1 MGADKKGLRP
11 GILAE
16 GSYAPHGSPPNGG
29 ADREGFVKQFSH
41 FFQRRERKRSRKWES
56 GLALLTVFSLFVH
69 PYESENRKEQ
79 RRRARTEGWRLRAI
93 A

>member
-16 GSYAPHGSPPNGG
+16 GSYAPHGSPPIGG
-29 ADREGFVKQFSH
+29 SQRGVCQTIFS
-41 FFQRRERKRSRKWES
+41 FLSEERERKRSRKWES

>member
-16 GSYAPHGSPPNGG
+16 GSGRQKGVWQTIFS
-29 ADREGFVKQFSH
+29 FVSEE
-41 FFQRRERKRSRKWES
+41 RERKRSRKWES